1 MVRENVIVC
10 RSELAEH
17 EQQADEV
24 AALKRRICFVIQVV
38 AGILVILVQLTDIG
52 YIRFIFGYGF
62 DSSGHALSRSV
73 VPGLWAGAVC
83 VFVGALHLCWKPKST
98 NALTISIIIQVS
110 ALVVLPVLCFFTMWP
125 LFHRD
130 LRMTWTGYVVVIYSL
145 LLAPMILEVLVLIM
159 TLQSTGL
166 KWLRSQGYLEEGI
179 RNDSFLDP
187 KTNFSM

>member
-1 MVRENVIVC
+1 MVRENDIVR

-17 EQQADEV
+17 EQRADEV
-24 AALKRRICFVIQVV
+24 AALKRQLCFVIQLV
-38 AGILVILVQLTDIG
+38 AGILVILLELTDI
-52 YIRFIFGYGF
+52 GYGF
-62 DSSGHALSRSV
+62 DSSGHALTRSV